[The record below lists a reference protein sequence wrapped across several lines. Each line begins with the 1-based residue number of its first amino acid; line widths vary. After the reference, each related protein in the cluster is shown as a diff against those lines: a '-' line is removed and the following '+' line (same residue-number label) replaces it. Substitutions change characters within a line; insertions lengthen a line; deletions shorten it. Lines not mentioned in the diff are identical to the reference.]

1 MNTHAFEK
9 KLHSLKARFGLRDS
23 VLAAVVCTSWIV
35 TDHANAVYIL
45 TGPEDAAI
53 VLNEEEVREG
63 EMSSQLVYLSSGQ
76 SGYDMA
82 LTAGQEVTVTHD
94 GSTVTAKARSETVA
108 ELLERLHITPSPL
121 EMVAVDLDED
131 SAELTIASE
140 LTYYDQVEE
149 PATYETVRVAN
160 PSLPKGTEK
169 VVQEGADGVRTSI
182 YEVVWSGGE
191 EISRQF
197 VEELES
203 TAVNEVVEYGTAV
216 ASTRAGVASVS
227 KNTDGSGILTLTDGT
242 TLNFSG
248 VKSMTATAYTA
259 GHGGADYTTAT
270 GTLVKVGT
278 VAVDKNVIPLGT
290 KMYIVAADG
299 SVVYGTAVAAD
310 TGVRGNIVDL
320 YYDTYQQCINF
331 GRRTCNVY
339 ILGDGTA
346 PQRRILKEVPALAGD
361 LFSIALTAAPA
372 GAEAPAGPRW
382 YNPPGCPAG
391 AAGTGDCTSKT
402 AGRRSGRPGCRRSG
416 CPPPSWPPPH
426 QSPGSPQSRRG
437 RRPGW
442 AYRPPSVRR

>member
-9 KLHSLKARFGLRDS
+9 KLHSLKARFGLQLF

-169 VVQEGADGVRTSI
+169 VVQ
-182 YEVVWSGGE
+182 VWSGGE

-227 KNTDGSGILTLTDGT
+227 KNADGSGILTLTDGT

-339 ILGDGTA
+339 IL
-346 PQRRILKEVPALAGD
+346 E
-361 LFSIALTAAPA
+361 
-372 GAEAPAGPRW
+372 
-382 YNPPGCPAG
+382 
-391 AAGTGDCTSKT
+391 
-402 AGRRSGRPGCRRSG
+402 
-416 CPPPSWPPPH
+416 
-426 QSPGSPQSRRG
+426 
-437 RRPGW
+437 
-442 AYRPPSVRR
+442 

>member
-9 KLHSLKARFGLRDS
+9 KLHSLKARFGLQLF

-94 GSTVTAKARSETVA
+94 GSTVTAKARSETVAELSSLDPA

-339 ILGDGTA
+339 IL
-346 PQRRILKEVPALAGD
+346 E
-361 LFSIALTAAPA
+361 
-372 GAEAPAGPRW
+372 
-382 YNPPGCPAG
+382 
-391 AAGTGDCTSKT
+391 
-402 AGRRSGRPGCRRSG
+402 
-416 CPPPSWPPPH
+416 
-426 QSPGSPQSRRG
+426 
-437 RRPGW
+437 
-442 AYRPPSVRR
+442 

>member
-1 MNTHAFEK
+1 
-9 KLHSLKARFGLRDS
+9 
-23 VLAAVVCTSWIV
+23 
-35 TDHANAVYIL
+35 
-45 TGPEDAAI
+45 
-53 VLNEEEVREG
+53 
-63 EMSSQLVYLSSGQ
+63 
-76 SGYDMA
+76 MA
-82 LTAGQEVTVTHD
+82 E
-94 GSTVTAKARSETVA
+94 R
-108 ELLERLHITPSPL
+108 LERLHLTPSPL

-339 ILGDGTA
+339 IL
-346 PQRRILKEVPALAGD
+346 E
-361 LFSIALTAAPA
+361 
-372 GAEAPAGPRW
+372 
-382 YNPPGCPAG
+382 
-391 AAGTGDCTSKT
+391 
-402 AGRRSGRPGCRRSG
+402 
-416 CPPPSWPPPH
+416 
-426 QSPGSPQSRRG
+426 
-437 RRPGW
+437 
-442 AYRPPSVRR
+442 

>member
-9 KLHSLKARFGLRDS
+9 KLHSLKARFGLQLF

-216 ASTRAGVASVS
+216 S

-339 ILGDGTA
+339 IL
-346 PQRRILKEVPALAGD
+346 E
-361 LFSIALTAAPA
+361 
-372 GAEAPAGPRW
+372 
-382 YNPPGCPAG
+382 
-391 AAGTGDCTSKT
+391 
-402 AGRRSGRPGCRRSG
+402 
-416 CPPPSWPPPH
+416 
-426 QSPGSPQSRRG
+426 
-437 RRPGW
+437 
-442 AYRPPSVRR
+442 